1 MRAWTSGQTWGGP
14 FQHELDL
21 LMSGLKETENPGV
34 PCEQSSRL
42 GEPLQPRDLRLTRLS
57 GKFTAR
63 FSSEAAG
70 FPDPQSR
77 HTQARRHTTWPSPH
91 RPGPPGNQHCSRA
104 LSTRLF
110 SQLLWK
116 PNVWPNTLCACLY
129 VYMCTTHRSHKT
141 GAGNSNAHSGQA
153 SHVRVLGGNAEGW
166 GLWQ

>member
-1 MRAWTSGQTWGGP
+1 MRAWSSGQTWGGS

-42 GEPLQPRDLRLTRLS
+42 GEPLQPRDLRQTRLS

-70 FPDPQSR
+70 FPAPQSR
-77 HTQARRHTTWPSPH
+77 RIQARRHKHGLPH
-91 RPGPPGNQHCSRA
+91 IDRGFLATNIVPVPFPPGFYTIPIKQGLEIQMPTVAR
-104 LSTRLF
+104 
-110 SQLLWK
+110 Q
-116 PNVWPNTLCACLY
+116 
-129 VYMCTTHRSHKT
+129 
-141 GAGNSNAHSGQA
+141 
-153 SHVRVLGGNAEGW
+153 GNAEGW